1 MVMVEKHIDD
11 KIISNTKCAGAAYE
25 GIEI

>member
-1 MVMVEKHIDD
+1 MAMVEKHIDD
-11 KIISNTKCAGAAYE
+11 RIISNTKCAGAADE